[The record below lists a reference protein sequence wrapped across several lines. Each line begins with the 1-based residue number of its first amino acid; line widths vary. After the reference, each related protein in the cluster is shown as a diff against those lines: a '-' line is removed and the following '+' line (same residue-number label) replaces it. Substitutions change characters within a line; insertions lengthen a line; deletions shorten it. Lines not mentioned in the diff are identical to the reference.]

1 MKQSRFSLSWGVWL
15 LALLMVNPSLQAAK
29 KKRAVAKKEPVK
41 AVVLMKDDHLR
52 DKIDQEIADLRTDVY
67 SRATWAALQKV
78 KQEADD
84 TAGYMKLVTFIG
96 GGIGFVLG
104 CVVAGLV
111 AKRMGKSDSALE
123 SLP

>member
-1 MKQSRFSLSWGVWL
+1 MKQSRFSLSCGVWL

-29 KKRAVAKKEPVK
+29 KKRAVAKKEPAK

-52 DKIDQEIADLRTDVY
+52 DKIDQEIADLRNEVY

-84 TAGYMKLVTFIG
+84 TAGALKLVTFLG
-96 GGIGFVLG
+96 VGVGLLVG
-104 CVVAGLV
+104 CVATVLV
-111 AKRMGKSDSALE
+111 ANRTRRSDDTLKIT
-123 SLP
+123 

>member
-1 MKQSRFSLSWGVWL
+1 
-15 LALLMVNPSLQAAK
+15 MVNPSLQAAK
-29 KKRAVAKKEPVK
+29 KKRAVAKKEPAK

-84 TAGYMKLVTFIG
+84 TASYIKLVTFIG

-111 AKRMGKSDSALE
+111 AKRMGKSDDALKIT
-123 SLP
+123 